1 MPRLKDGP
9 ILSPMLRCNRIWNA
23 PLCALEFSRSVRVI
37 MRNKPTFLPVVA
49 AAAVAMAGASAASA
63 TALVYTVGDV
73 TSGSFGDAHIK
84 KGSFTDT
91 LAFTLADPGDFS
103 ASITSAATRLG
114 KSGDLDFTSV
124 VLTGVGGPYTFTIK
138 NNDGGDGLTDSAV
151 FSGLLA
157 AGSYLLTIQGTSFGN
172 AQFGGNTTVTTTA
185 VPEAATWLSML
196 LGFGVVGAAA
206 RRRRTSLT
214 FA

>member
-1 MPRLKDGP
+1 
-9 ILSPMLRCNRIWNA
+9 ML
-23 PLCALEFSRSVRVI
+23 
-37 MRNKPTFLPVVA
+37 NKSNFLPLA
-49 AAAVAMAGASAASA
+49 AAAVVAVTGASAASA
-63 TALVYTVGDV
+63 TSLVYSVGDV

-84 KGSFTDT
+84 KGSFTDM
-91 LAFTLADPGDFS
+91 LAFTLADGGDFS
-103 ASITSAATRLG
+103 ASLTSAATRLG

-138 NNDGGDGLTDSAV
+138 NNDGGDGLTDSAI
-151 FSGLLA
+151 FSGLLG
-157 AGSYLLTIQGTSFGN
+157 AGSYLLTITGNSFGN
-172 AQFGGNTTVTTTA
+172 AQFGGNTTLTTSD

-196 LGFGVVGAAA
+196 LGFGIIGAAA

>member
-1 MPRLKDGP
+1 
-9 ILSPMLRCNRIWNA
+9 ML
-23 PLCALEFSRSVRVI
+23 
-37 MRNKPTFLPVVA
+37 NKFNFLPFA
-49 AAAVAMAGASAASA
+49 AAAVVAVTGAGAANA
-63 TALVYTVGDV
+63 TSLVYSVGDV

-91 LAFTLADPGDFS
+91 LAFTLADGGDFS
-103 ASITSAATRLG
+103 ASLTSAATRLR

-151 FSGLLA
+151 FSGLLG
-157 AGSYLLTIQGTSFGN
+157 AGSYLLTITGNSFGN
-172 AQFGGNTTVTTTA
+172 AQFGGNTTLTTSD

-196 LGFGVVGAAA
+196 LGFGIIGAAA

>member
-1 MPRLKDGP
+1 MHK
-9 ILSPMLRCNRIWNA
+9 IS
-23 PLCALEFSRSVRVI
+23 
-37 MRNKPTFLPVVA
+37 FLPIMAAVGVA
-49 AAAVAMAGASAASA
+49 AASAGSAGATTLIYS
-63 TALVYTVGDV
+63 VGDV

-84 KGSFTDT
+84 KIDFTDT
-91 LAFTLADPGDFS
+91 LAFTLTEAGDFS
-103 ASITSAATRLG
+103 ASLTSAATRLG

-138 NNDGGDGLTDSAV
+138 NNDGGDGLTDSAI
-151 FSGLLA
+151 FSGLLG
-157 AGSYLLTIQGTSFGN
+157 AGSYLLTITGNSFGN
-172 AQFGGNTTVTTTA
+172 AQFGGNTTLTTSD

-196 LGFGVVGAAA
+196 LGFGIIGAAA